1 MTQVQDE
8 DVSVEDRRQAGGS
21 GWRRSCARPGHY
33 LRAWGGVQR
42 WWHHRRGGGTVP
54 RPQPKD
60 AHTPALTTYL
70 MLQALLAHLYAHP
83 HLLPPTA
90 IYPASQHWP
99 TGPSIAS
106 LSHSSTRASLQ
117 SPGSQ
122 LITPLLTHYVKPACR
137 WEEPQHSGAGLLNS
151 PRS

>member
-1 MTQVQDE
+1 ME
-8 DVSVEDRRQAGGS
+8 AELCQARALPAGLGGS
-21 GWRRSCARPGHY
+21 AAVVASQARWGHSTEASAERRVA
-33 LRAWGGVQR
+33 
-42 WWHHRRGGGTVP
+42 
-54 RPQPKD
+54 
-60 AHTPALTTYL
+60 PALTTYL

>member
-1 MTQVQDE
+1 ME
-8 DVSVEDRRQAGGS
+8 AELCQA
-21 GWRRSCARPGHY
+21 
-33 LRAWGGVQR
+33 RALPAGLGGVQR

-90 IYPASQHWP
+90 IYPASQH
-99 TGPSIAS
+99 
-106 LSHSSTRASLQ
+106 
-117 SPGSQ
+117 
-122 LITPLLTHYVKPACR
+122 
-137 WEEPQHSGAGLLNS
+137 
-151 PRS
+151 